1 MRAADIDGTA
11 RETTTS
17 SMNSAGRRHSQPAT
31 ITHTGNTN
39 NSNTAHETSANS
51 TGLLASLWTKMSEYV
66 ELRTLESHPSVS
78 STDSGRFSAGSDLF
92 DSGESINGLL
102 ADKQAVQ
109 SAERPVQHRNGHQ
122 HKEHG
127 HTHRNSIWNYFF
139 GGGGG
144 GGGGTSSDTKQSSS
158 VTKSKPPSRKNSSTS
173 SLEASGHRPRSASY
187 SSPSLSASAN
197 HTKVKESI
205 PTAAETEFAA
215 NGTNTWLEWNPLG
228 DEDDS
233 DSSDSSSLV
242 AEDELLHQGTGEGHN
257 FVPVFSN
264 FTWCDQCGG
273 VIWGFRQCLR
283 CSYCKYT
290 CHYKCLNEVKLDC
303 DESPVFKEAPS
314 ESPQHTIVAIQD
326 GVEDTSS
333 LTGLSREELMWRIE
347 EFNRKVESYPI
358 KLESDSL
365 IFVGSLRIYMNLSRP
380 ISIPSGSP
388 LPKVCS
394 TLRPYDHSVD
404 HSKRRTSFFLPKN
417 TYEDIQIASES
428 TAIQVIQGV
437 LSHIQVIDNCRKFAL
452 FERSEENGEVLMRK
466 LADEDKPLLLRL
478 LWGGDNA
485 TKRYELRENE
495 TGQIEWE
502 AFTVPELQNFLRIL
516 DKEEQDHIEQVQN
529 KYLVYEKRL
538 KDAMAYID

>member
-1 MRAADIDGTA
+1 MRAADIDGTEEA
-11 RETTTS
+11 TS
-17 SMNSAGRRHSQPAT
+17 SLNSAGGRRHSHPDTTT
-31 ITHTGNTN
+31 INSN
-39 NSNTAHETSANS
+39 NSNTANEHSS
-51 TGLLASLWTKMSEYV
+51 SGLLASLWTKMSEYV

-78 STDSGRFSAGSDLF
+78 STDSGRFSGSELF
-92 DSGESINGLL
+92 DSGESVNGS
-102 ADKQAVQ
+102 AVDRQ
-109 SAERPVQHRNGHQ
+109 SVHSAERPVQQRNGHP
-122 HKEHG
+122 KEHSQ
-127 HTHRNSIWNYFF
+127 RNSIWNYFF
-139 GGGGG
+139 GGGGS
-144 GGGGTSSDTKQSSS
+144 SSDSKQSSS
-158 VTKSKPPSRKNSSTS
+158 ASKSKPPSRKNSSS
-173 SLEASGHRPRSASY
+173 SQDAGHRPRSASY
-187 SSPSLSASAN
+187 SSPPPPPPSSTN
-197 HTKVKESI
+197 FTRVKESI

-215 NGTNTWLEWNPLG
+215 NGTNTWLEWNPL

-242 AEDELLHQGTGEGHN
+242 ASEEEQLHQGTGEGHD
-257 FVPVFSN
+257 FVPVYLN

-283 CSYCKYT
+283 CTYCKYT
-290 CHYKCLNEVKLDC
+290 CHYKCLNEVRLDC
-303 DESPVFKEAPS
+303 TESPVFKEAQS
-314 ESPQHTIVAIQD
+314 ESPQHTIVAIEN

-347 EFNRKVESYPI
+347 EFNRKADMYPI

-365 IFVGSLRIYMNLSRP
+365 IFVGSIRIYMNLSRP

-388 LPKVCS
+388 LPKACS

-437 LSHIQVIDNCRKFAL
+437 LSHIEVIDNCRKFAL
-452 FERSEENGEVLMRK
+452 FERSDENGEVLMRK
-466 LADEDKPLLLRL
+466 LADEEKPLLLRL
-478 LWGGDNA
+478 LWGGDST

-516 DKEEQDHIEQVQN
+516 DKEEQDHIQQVQN
-529 KYLVYEKRL
+529 KYVVYEKRL
-538 KDAMAYID
+538 RDALNYID